1 MGLLDD
7 IEEFGEDVGDGIKNG
22 AQAIGQAAEDAWN
35 EVTGAGEDAAN
46 AAGEA
51 VEDGW
56 NTLTQLAEDAVDKAN
71 DLVKDAADA
80 AAKLAD
86 ALEHAAGDVY
96 HAGTGVVDAIAGGV
110 VDAGEWGIGAFE
122 TVGSGIGEGLEW
134 VGNEYGEPITSW
146 VTDTLSDYGKEIGAA
161 FAGSFISSLF
171 GGSGENKEQGP
182 VADGSDIGG
191 PYSGG
196 MAGADSGKS
205 EVGTVGQAL
214 STVDDGGSSFFGN
227 LADASHDARGLL
239 APDLSNILT
248 TLDEARSHTGFGDAA
263 LADGGDG
270 GSSVG
275 LLSPSVDGI
284 GMPQENGIADAFRDL
299 VKGLNGAQLP
309 NVIDVTS
316 TLEEARSHTGF
327 GDAALAD
334 GGDGGSSVGLLS
346 PSVDDFLGDLAR
358 QFGVLGDASDAGI
371 IVVGGHGDPVG
382 ELGDANSLLDGLLED
397 ATRAFSPL
405 GDADDAGIIVV
416 GGYDPGEALAEA
428 NPGVSLQLNDSAPAA
443 SFADSQTT
451 FVNSLV
457 DSEPKIAYADIA
469 SDFSAAHSHP
479 SFAWI

>member
-196 MAGADSGKS
+196 MAGADSGES

-248 TLDEARSHTGFGDAA
+248 RQRCQRVRCGLSSERGRFCLTLTGKRSRVT
-263 LADGGDG
+263 LANGRAFAYR
-270 GSSVG
+270 
-275 LLSPSVDGI
+275 LLPKHDNCQPATVLRAPKAVDRDLLKSHSPSL
-284 GMPQENGIADAFRDL
+284 ALTFL
-299 VKGLNGAQLP
+299 SYQLP
-309 NVIDVTS
+309 
-316 TLEEARSHTGF
+316 
-327 GDAALAD
+327 
-334 GGDGGSSVGLLS
+334 
-346 PSVDDFLGDLAR
+346 
-358 QFGVLGDASDAGI
+358 
-371 IVVGGHGDPVG
+371 
-382 ELGDANSLLDGLLED
+382 
-397 ATRAFSPL
+397 
-405 GDADDAGIIVV
+405 
-416 GGYDPGEALAEA
+416 
-428 NPGVSLQLNDSAPAA
+428 
-443 SFADSQTT
+443 
-451 FVNSLV
+451 
-457 DSEPKIAYADIA
+457 
-469 SDFSAAHSHP
+469 
-479 SFAWI
+479 